1 MSTEK
6 SPKITEKYY
15 CENCDY
21 LCLKKSEWER
31 HINRKKHFVNKSCEH
46 VNNKNANNVDFIC
59 ENCNKKYKCRS
70 GLWRHIKKCNEKN
83 IITEHENTDY
93 KINLLIKETTD
104 FKSVILDMIKN
115 HTESQKHSNE
125 IQKQNNELQ
134 KQMIETCNNN
144 NSNNIITNNNTMINS
159 NNKTFNLQ
167 VFLNE
172 QCKDAMNL
180 SDFMESIQLNL
191 TDLEN
196 MDKLGYVECMFK
208 NIFGHMDF
216 ISIFSRP
223 FHCSD
228 FKRGIIYIKEN
239 GIWEKEDIGHSKLIN
254 AIRIV
259 EKKNFKLL
267 KEWSKKYPSFSDYN
281 SPYNDKY
288 LKIYSE
294 TMSGDKHNLS
304 KLIRKLSKSC
314 IIDKSK
320 NSIIDL
326 LT

>member
-1 MSTEK
+1 MEIIK
-6 SPKITEKYY
+6 NAKNAKKISCIICDFNCSKQSEWSRHILTRKHILAINGNILEIKESAKDNQCDICNKYY
-15 CENCDY
+15 
-21 LCLKKSEWER
+21 KTT
-31 HINRKKHFVNKSCEH
+31 
-46 VNNKNANNVDFIC
+46 
-59 ENCNKKYKCRS
+59 S
-70 GLWRHIKKCNEKN
+70 GLWKHKKKCKIINNTNSIIKNNNDNTNIINISNDDINNEK
-83 IITEHENTDY
+83 ENE
-93 KINLLIKETTD
+93 INKLTT
-104 FKSVILDMIKN
+104 IMLEMIK
-115 HTESQKHSNE
+115 SNSGFQE
-125 IQKQNNELQ
+125 KIIELC
-134 KQMIETCNNN
+134 KTNNN
-144 NSNNIITNNNTMINS
+144 TNNIITNNNNTMTNS

-239 GIWEKEDIGHSKLIN
+239 GIWEKEDMGHSRLIN
-254 AIRIV
+254 AIRTV

-267 KEWSKKYPSFSDYN
+267 KEWSEKYPRFSDYN
-281 SPYNDKY
+281 SPHNDKY

-294 TMSGDKHNLS
+294 TMSGDKHNLT

-314 IIDKSK
+314 VIDKSK
-320 NSIIDL
+320 
-326 LT
+326 T

>member
-1 MSTEK
+1 MTTKNSQK
-6 SPKITEKYY
+6 LAKKYN
-15 CENCDY
+15 CEFCDY
-21 LCLKKSEWER
+21 LCYKKSDYNK
-31 HINRKKHFVNKSCEH
+31 HLMTRKHQNTTKYNNIVPEIKSYTCE
-46 VNNKNANNVDFIC
+46 C
-59 ENCNKKYKCRS
+59 KKIYYHRASLYNHK
-70 GLWRHIKKCNEKN
+70 KKCQPQPQPQPMLNENISINNSEEIKILIKENNDFKN
-83 IITEHENTDY
+83 II
-93 KINLLIKETTD
+93 
-104 FKSVILDMIKN
+104 LDMMKN
-115 HTESQKHSNE
+115 NTETQKQSNE
-125 IQKQNNELQ
+125 IQEK
-134 KQMIETCNNN
+134 MIEVYKTN
-144 NSNNIITNNNTMINS
+144 NSNNIITNNNTNNTMNNS

-239 GIWEKEDIGHSKLIN
+239 GIWEKEDAGHSKLIN
-254 AIRIV
+254 AIRTI

-267 KEWSKKYPSFSDYN
+267 KEWTEKHPSFSDYN
-281 SPYNDKY
+281 SLHNDKY
-288 LKIYSE
+288 VKIFSE
-294 TMSGDKHNLS
+294 IMNGDKHNLS

-314 IIDKSK
+314 VIDKS
-320 NSIIDL
+320 SL
-326 LT
+326 

>member
-1 MSTEK
+1 MLTYIRDMLTNKTKMS
-6 SPKITEKYY
+6 KYNY
-15 CENCDY
+15 FCENCDY
-21 LCLKKSEWER
+21 YSNKKTDYNK
-31 HINRKKHFVNKSCEH
+31 HIQTNKHIVNINGDFVNKKNDIIIDYPCE
-46 VNNKNANNVDFIC
+46 I
-59 ENCNKKYKCRS
+59 CNKLYKSRV
-70 GLWRHIKKCNEKN
+70 GLWKHKKNCINN
-83 IITEHENTDY
+83 ITSNNNENTDY
-93 KINLLIKETTD
+93 KINLLIKENTD
-104 FKSVILDMIKN
+104 FKNIILDMIKN
-115 HTESQKHSNE
+115 NTDSQKHSNE
-125 IQKQNNELQ
+125 IQEK
-134 KQMIETCNNN
+134 MIEVCKT
-144 NSNNIITNNNTMINS
+144 NNITNYNNTMVNS

-180 SDFMESIQLNL
+180 SDFMESIQLSL

-208 NIFGHMDF
+208 NIFGNMDF
-216 ISIFSRP
+216 ISIFARP

-239 GIWEKEDIGHSKLIN
+239 GVWEKEDAGHTRLIN
-254 AIRIV
+254 AIRTV

-267 KEWSKKYPSFSDYN
+267 KEWSEKYPSFSDYT
-281 SPYNDKY
+281 SSYNDKY

-314 IIDKSK
+314 VIDKS
-320 NSIIDL
+320 IL
-326 LT
+326 L

>member
-1 MSTEK
+1 MNNEK
-6 SPKITEKYY
+6 M
-15 CENCDY
+15 N
-21 LCLKKSEWER
+21 
-31 HINRKKHFVNKSCEH
+31 
-46 VNNKNANNVDFIC
+46 
-59 ENCNKKYKCRS
+59 
-70 GLWRHIKKCNEKN
+70 NEKN

-115 HTESQKHSNE
+115 HTESQKQSNE

-134 KQMIETCNNN
+134 KQMIETCKNNN
-144 NSNNIITNNNTMINS
+144 TSNIITTNHNNNNTMNNS

-180 SDFMESIQLNL
+180 SDFMESIQLSL
-191 TDLEN
+191 EDLEN
-196 MDKLGYVECMFK
+196 MEKLGYVECMFK
-208 NIFGHMDF
+208 NIFGDMEF
-216 ISIFSRP
+216 ISIFDRP

-239 GIWEKEDIGHSKLIN
+239 GVWEKEDMGYARLIN

-267 KEWSKKYPSFSDYN
+267 KEWTEKHPSFSDYN
-281 SPYNDKY
+281 SPDNDKY
-288 LKIYSE
+288 VKLFGE

-304 KLIRKLSKSC
+304 KLIRKLTKSC
-314 IIDKSK
+314 VIDKS
-320 NSIIDL
+320 SL
-326 LT
+326 

>member
-1 MSTEK
+1 MFT
-6 SPKITEKYY
+6 
-15 CENCDY
+15 
-21 LCLKKSEWER
+21 
-31 HINRKKHFVNKSCEH
+31 
-46 VNNKNANNVDFIC
+46 NKNAENAKNYECKKCDFISSKESNWNRHITTRKHINTYNDLQKNAEKTPKIYTC
-59 ENCNKKYKCRS
+59 IKCNKEYSFRQSLYNHK
-70 GLWRHIKKCNEKN
+70 KKCNENIIHNENIIVNQNTNGDEPNMKTLILDIIKNNTDALKEIMDVCKN
-83 IITEHENTDY
+83 INSTPNNTN
-93 KINLLIKETTD
+93 I
-104 FKSVILDMIKN
+104 
-115 HTESQKHSNE
+115 SN
-125 IQKQNNELQ
+125 
-134 KQMIETCNNN
+134 
-144 NSNNIITNNNTMINS
+144 SNNNTMINS

-208 NIFGHMDF
+208 NIFGHMDL

-239 GIWEKEDIGHSKLIN
+239 GVWEKEDAGHSKIIN
-254 AIRIV
+254 AIRTV

-267 KEWSKKYPSFSDYN
+267 KEWSEKYPSFSDYT
-281 SPYNDKY
+281 SSYNDKY

-294 TMSGDKHNLS
+294 TMSGDKHNLT

-314 IIDKSK
+314 VIDKS
-320 NSIIDL
+320 NL
-326 LT
+326 

>member
-1 MSTEK
+1 MDIKKRQKNAEIFICEK
-6 SPKITEKYY
+6 CNFKCSKHS
-15 CENCDY
+15 D
-21 LCLKKSEWER
+21 WER
-31 HINRKKHFVNKSCEH
+31 HIIRPKHKKNI
-46 VNNKNANNVDFIC
+46 NNIKKTPKNMI
-59 ENCNKKYKCRS
+59 NCDYCGKIYKYYS
-70 GLWRHIKKCNEKN
+70 GLWKHNQICNNNLTNN
-83 IITEHENTDY
+83 IIINDKNNINNINNINNDENPELN
-93 KINLLIKETTD
+93 KLTTLM
-104 FKSVILDMIKN
+104 IEMIKT
-115 HTESQKHSNE
+115 HNE
-125 IQKQNNELQ
+125 TQKQNNETQ
-134 KQMIETCNNN
+134 KQNNEMQKQIIEVCKTNNT
-144 NSNNIITNNNTMINS
+144 NNIITNNTMTNS

-239 GIWEKEDIGHSKLIN
+239 GVWEKEDMGHSRLIN
-254 AIRIV
+254 AIRTV

-267 KEWSKKYPSFSDYN
+267 KEWSEKYPSFSDYN
-281 SPYNDKY
+281 SPHNDKY

-294 TMSGDKHNLS
+294 TMNGDKHNLS

-314 IIDKSK
+314 VIDKSK
-320 NSIIDL
+320 L
-326 LT
+326 